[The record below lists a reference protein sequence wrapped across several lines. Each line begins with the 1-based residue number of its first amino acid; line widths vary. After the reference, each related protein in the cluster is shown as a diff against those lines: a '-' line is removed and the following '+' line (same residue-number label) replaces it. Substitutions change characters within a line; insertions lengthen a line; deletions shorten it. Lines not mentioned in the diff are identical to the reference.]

1 MKEKKENN
9 PINTWKKDINGQC
22 TEKDILN
29 GQGICEKV
37 LFVLESKICKLKQK

>member
-1 MKEKKENN
+1 MKERKENN

-22 TEKDILN
+22 PETEILN

-37 LFVLESKICKLKQK
+37 LCVLESKIHILKQK